1 MTSRTTP
8 VAILL
13 GLLCA
18 TAVLAQTDSRSATL
32 PFSTKSP
39 QVRKLLQEAWDLGL
53 DQVEQAKEVE
63 VLHKVVKL
71 EPKFA
76 MGHELLAQ
84 SSLDP
89 GEQIREQKKAFVLR
103 KNASP
108 VERQIIEWYQDAADH
123 KLISAITKMNDVLN
137 QYPHDKWV
145 VFMANQWLTTQTQYE
160 RAAAVYEHSE
170 ITNSPG
176 LMNNVAYDY
185 AYMRQFE
192 RAFALMEQ
200 YIAAM
205 PHDANPQDSYAE
217 ILRMAGHFDQAIEHY
232 RAALAIN
239 PDFYSSQFGIA
250 DTYSLMGDQKRARQE
265 YATAFRKFPLPE
277 LHSVQWQTRA
287 ATTYVREGK
296 FKKADRAFQ
305 VIADYA
311 HKRHFSQVEA
321 DAYRQMAMYQPDP
334 STTLALLNKA
344 EAAVQQGENSQPAA
358 IQQELAQI
366 SRARVEWSVTTGDQK
381 NAQAIVEQLSKMAES
396 SDDKLIET
404 SYHGAAGAWLFSNN
418 KYKDAIPELE
428 EDSNN
433 PLSLRR
439 LAVAYQQTGDFADAR
454 QTTETLANTNDPTLE
469 QALVVPTFRKCYED
483 PACSSNLK
491 DASFMH

>member
-1 MTSRTTP
+1 MTSRMIWLS
-8 VAILL
+8 ILT
-13 GLLCA
+13 GLLSA
-18 TAVLAQTDSRSATL
+18 TAVLAQPDSRSATL

-39 QVRKLLQEAWDLGL
+39 QVRQLLQEAWDLGL
-53 DQVEQAKEVE
+53 DQVEQAKEID
-63 VLHKVVKL
+63 VLHKVVKI

-84 SSLDP
+84 ASLDP
-89 GEQIREQKKAFVLR
+89 SEQIREQKKAFALR
-103 KNASP
+103 KTASP
-108 VERQIIEWYQDAADH
+108 PEQEIIDWYQDASDH
-123 KLISAITKMNDVLN
+123 KLISAITRMNDVLN

-145 VFMANQWLTTQTQYE
+145 VFMANLWLTTQTQYE
-160 RAAAVYEHSE
+160 RATAVYERSG

-200 YIAAM
+200 YIAAL

-239 PDFYSSQFGIA
+239 PNFYSSQFGIA

-265 YATAFRKFPLPE
+265 YAIAFRKFPLPE

-296 FKKADRAFQ
+296 FKKADQAFQ
-305 VIADYA
+305 AIAENA
-311 HKRHFSQVEA
+311 HKRHLGQVEA
-321 DAYRQMAMYQPDP
+321 DAYRQMAMYQPNP
-334 STTLALLNKA
+334 STTMALLNKA
-344 EAAVQQGENSQPAA
+344 DAVIQEGENSQPAA
-358 IQQELAQI
+358 IEQELAQI
-366 SRARVEWSVTTGDQK
+366 SRARVELAVRTGDQK
-381 NAQAIVEQLSKMAES
+381 TAQSLVDQLSKMAES
-396 SDDKLIET
+396 SNDKLIET
-404 SYHGAAGAWLFSNN
+404 SYHGAAGAWLFS
-418 KYKDAIPELE
+418 KDQYKDAISELE
-428 EDSNN
+428 EDINN

-439 LAVAYQQTGDFADAR
+439 LAVAYQQTGDFAGAK

-469 QALVVPTFRKCYED
+469 QAMVVPVFRKCYQD